1 MGASTPT
8 SSEAPVDQRTLE
20 RYADLVV
27 GLGAN
32 VQPGQIVEVRGV
44 LEHRDLIVEIAASA
58 YRRGAR
64 FVDVNYFDPHVR
76 RSRIELADPGTLDF
90 APSWVRERVLQLGE
104 QRCAR
109 ISLSPTIPPGLYD
122 DLDPAAVEREPF
134 PFLPEYMR
142 LIDAGTTNWV
152 GIACPTQEWAEQ
164 VHPDL
169 APAEALARLWEEV
182 LHACR
187 LDEADP
193 IAAWQ
198 QRFDELECAETAL
211 NEHRFD
217 ALRFEGPGTDLTV
230 GLLPTSTWDS
240 GISETVDG
248 IPYAANIPTEETF
261 TAPDPQRADGV
272 ARATKPFELKGG
284 AIVTGLVVRFEA
296 GRVVGV
302 DAESGADSVRS
313 MLETHENADRLGEV
327 ALVDGRGRIGPLGTV
342 FYNTLYDENAA
353 SHLALGS
360 AYLDTVG
367 DEDRDRVN
375 RSTTHM
381 DFMIGGD
388 DVDVTGIA
396 RDGARVPVLRGGAWQ
411 I

>member
-1 MGASTPT
+1 
-8 SSEAPVDQRTLE
+8 VDERALE
-20 RYADLVV
+20 RYAELVV

-32 VQPGQIVEVRGV
+32 VQPGQVVEVRAL
-44 LEHRDLIVEIAASA
+44 LEHRELVQRIAASA

-64 FVDVNYFDPHVR
+64 FVDVNYFDPYVR
-76 RSRIELADPGTLDF
+76 RARIALADPGTLDF
-90 APSWVRERVLQLGE
+90 VPSWQRERVLQLGE

-109 ISLSPTIPPGLYD
+109 ISLAPSQPPGLYD

-142 LIDAGTTNWV
+142 VIDDRTTNWV
-152 GIACPTQEWAEQ
+152 GIACPTAEWARQ
-164 VHPDL
+164 VHPERS
-169 APAEALARLWEEV
+169 PEEALARLWEEV

-187 LDEADP
+187 LDEPDP
-193 IAAWQ
+193 LAAWQ
-198 QRFDELECAETAL
+198 QRFDELERAEGAL
-211 NEHRFD
+211 NERRFD
-217 ALRFEGPGTDLTV
+217 ALHFGGPGTDLTI

-248 IPYAANIPTEETF
+248 IPFAANLPTEETF
-261 TAPDPQRADGV
+261 TAPDPQRAEGV
-272 ARATKPFELKGG
+272 ARATKPFQLKGG
-284 AIVTGLVVRFEA
+284 ALVTGLVVRFEG
-296 GRVVGV
+296 GRVVHVG
-302 DAESGADSVRS
+302 AEGGADSVRS

-342 FYNTLYDENAA
+342 FFNTLFDENAA
-353 SHLALGS
+353 SHLALGG
-360 AYLDTVG
+360 AYLDTVQ
-367 DEDRDRVN
+367 EADRERVN

-388 DVDVTGIA
+388 DVDVTGIT
-396 RDGARVPVLRGGAWQ
+396 RDGDRVPVLRGGEWQ